1 MKSHMTQLMAKH
13 FSRGGFLVIGLL
25 LVVNVLPPTF
35 GRAGNSKKSARQNT
49 SFHALE
55 LLNSKNFREL
65 NWLEQKVTANDGA
78 ANDSLGWS
86 TKAHASNRDPERCH
100 PERSE
105 GHHN

>member
-55 LLNSKNFREL
+55 LLNSKNFRGL
-65 NWLEQKVTANDGA
+65 NGLEQKWAGIYGA
-78 ANDSLGWS
+78 GSESLGGR
-86 TKAHASNRDPERCH
+86 TKGHASKRAPDGCDH
-100 PERSE
+100 S
-105 GHHN
+105 